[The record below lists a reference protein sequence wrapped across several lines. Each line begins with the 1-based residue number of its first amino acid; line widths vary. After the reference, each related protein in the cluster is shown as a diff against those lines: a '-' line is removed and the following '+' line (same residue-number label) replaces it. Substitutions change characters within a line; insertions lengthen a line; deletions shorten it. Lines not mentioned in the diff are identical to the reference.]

1 MKILVTTTPTSSG
14 KKYLIEV
21 VEGNTTLHSEV
32 AKDIVNRDKI
42 VWGLADLYN
51 TVDIEMK
58 DDKEEDFKFNT
69 IPSIPVLEEEETDE
83 FFEENKELVY
93 TRILQAVEE
102 GIESGRDSI
111 RLFELNGTGVYI
123 TSNKADWSEGVSQ
136 ALEYFLSVE
145 DYDKCVQARQLMSSL
160 Q

>member
-21 VEGNTTLHSEV
+21 LEGNTTMHSEV
-32 AKDIVNRDKI
+32 AKDLANRDRI
-42 VWGLADLYN
+42 VWSLADLYN

-58 DDKEEDFKFNT
+58 DDKEEDFKFSA
-69 IPSIPVLEEEETDE
+69 IPSIPVLEEDEADE

-102 GIESGRDSI
+102 GLESGRDSI

-123 TSNKADWSEGVSQ
+123 TSNRLDWKEGVSQ
-136 ALEYFLSVE
+136 ALDYFLYME
-145 DYDKCVQARQLMSSL
+145 DYDKCVQARQLSSSL
-160 Q
+160 

>member
-1 MKILVTTTPTSSG
+1 MKILVTTTPTSTS

-21 VEGNTTLHSEV
+21 VEGNTVLHTEV

-42 VWGLADLYN
+42 VWSLADLYN

-58 DDKEEDFKFNT
+58 DDKEEDFKFST
-69 IPSIPVLEEEETDE
+69 IPSIPVLEEEEADE

-123 TSNKADWSEGVSQ
+123 TSNKVDWKEGVSQ
-136 ALEYFLSVE
+136 ALEYFLSME
-145 DYDKCVQARQLMSSL
+145 EYDKCVQIRQLMSSL
-160 Q
+160 